1 MDSSF
6 KSGFIA
12 IVGPP
17 NVGKST
23 FINAVIGE
31 KVSIVSPRPQTTR
44 NRIVG
49 IKTLS
54 QGQLIFVDTP
64 GTHRTR
70 KRFNRQL
77 VEIARSSF
85 RESDVILVMVE
96 ASKPHID
103 QEFDYLKEELAQT
116 KKPVLL
122 LINKVDL
129 VKKEVLLPLID
140 AYSGRYHFQEIFP
153 VSSLSGFGVNGV
165 EQSLLDYLPE
175 GPRYFPENMYT
186 DLPERFLAGEII
198 RERIFFLLQKEVPYS
213 ISVEVNQFREG
224 DSGGVF
230 IRASIWVEKNSQKG
244 IIIGKQGRMLKEIG
258 KRSRKEIER
267 FLNRKVYL
275 ELWVTVK
282 RNWTLNDAAIR
293 QSLAL

>member
-1 MDSSF
+1 MVSSF

-12 IVGPP
+12 IIGPP

-23 FINAVIGE
+23 FINAVVGE
-31 KVSIVSPRPQTTR
+31 KVSIVSPKPQTTR
-44 NRIVG
+44 NRIIG

-70 KRFNRQL
+70 KRFNRHL

-85 RESDVILVMVE
+85 RESDAILVMVE
-96 ASKPHID
+96 ASKSYID
-103 QEFDYLKEELAQT
+103 KEFDYIRKGLQQT
-116 KKPVLL
+116 KNPVLL

-129 VKKEVLLPLID
+129 VKKEALLPLIE
-140 AYSGRYHFQEIFP
+140 AYSSSYHFQEIFP
-153 VSSLSGFGVNGV
+153 VSALTGLGVDRI

-175 GPRYFPENMYT
+175 GPRYFPESMYT

-198 RERIFFLLQKEVPYS
+198 REKIFFLIQKEVPYS
-213 ISVEVNQFREG
+213 ITVEVDQFSEG
-224 DSGGVF
+224 DDGIIF
-230 IRASIWVEKNSQKG
+230 IRASIWVEKKSQKG
-244 IIIGKQGRMLKEIG
+244 ILIGKQGRMLKEIG
-258 KRSRKEIER
+258 TRARKEIEG
-267 FLNRKVYL
+267 FLNSKVYL

-282 RNWTLNDAAIR
+282 RNWTLNEAAIR